1 MRRRIPFENDP
12 KRLFRY
18 IRPSPPYI
26 IILSSVV
33 STIILPMRRR
43 RRRRSSVFLL
53 LFRIISYAYIWYYIG
68 TQNIYCNSIF
78 NITLYTVVYI
88 INYYHTHQYVI
99 LLSDI
104 IMILILLH
112 IIFGRKNFIGY
123 VFWDLSSI
131 IFVSRGGVSEPEQKP
146 VPPSLINRVTWQ
158 LINFE

>member
-53 LFRIISYAYIWYYIG
+53 LFRIYLTHILCIY

-99 LLSDI
+99 LFVIWYNNDTYFIAYIS
-104 IMILILLH
+104 
-112 IIFGRKNFIGY
+112 IFGRKNFIGY
-123 VFWDLSSI
+123 VFWDFCHPL
-131 IFVSRGGVSEPEQKP
+131 FCLPKGG
-146 VPPSLINRVTWQ
+146 
-158 LINFE
+158 

>member
-53 LFRIISYAYIWYYIG
+53 LFRIYLTHILCIY

-99 LLSDI
+99 LLLSDI

-112 IIFGRKNFIGY
+112 IFQYLAEKT
-123 VFWDLSSI
+123 SSDMFFETFVI
-131 IFVSRGGVSEPEQKP
+131 HYFVSRRGVSEPEQKP
-146 VPPSLINRVTWQ
+146 VPPSLINRVT
-158 LINFE
+158 